1 MIQIYTGNGKG
12 KTTAAL
18 GLAVRAVGAGKK
30 VAWIAFDK
38 SGDTHYSERKIITER
53 FPEIDFYATGLD
65 RIDPRTGRFR
75 MGVTSQDIDEGERGL
90 SLMNQILSEAKHDLV
105 ILDEINCSTELGI
118 VDEQTVL
125 DILQE
130 KPKEIELILTGRNAP
145 ISFMNLADL
154 ITEMQLQKH
163 YFYQGAKARP
173 GFDY

>member
-30 VAWIAFDK
+30 VAWLAFDK
-38 SGDTHYSERKIITER
+38 GGDTHYSERTIIKER

-75 MGVTSQDIDEGERGL
+75 MGVTLQDINEGERGL
-90 SLMNQILSEAKHDLV
+90 RLLRHIASQAQHDLV
-105 ILDEINCSTELGI
+105 ILDEINCSTEVGI
-118 VDEQTVL
+118 VDEENVL
-125 DILQE
+125 DVLRL
-130 KPKEIELILTGRNAP
+130 KPPETELVMTGRNAP
-145 ISFMNLADL
+145 MSFMDMADL

-163 YFYQGAKARP
+163 YLYQGVKARA
-173 GFDY
+173 GYDY

>member
-1 MIQIYTGNGKG
+1 MLQIYTGNGKG

-38 SGDTHYSERKIITER
+38 GGDAHYSERKIIAER

-75 MGVTSQDIDEGERGL
+75 MGVTSQDIEEGERGL
-90 SLMNQILSEAKHDLV
+90 SILNQIFSQARHDLV
-105 ILDEINCSTELGI
+105 ILDEINCSAELGI
-118 VDEQTVL
+118 VDEQIIL
-125 DILQE
+125 DLLEQ
-130 KPKEIELILTGRNAP
+130 KPAEMELVLTGRNAP
-145 ISFMNLADL
+145 MSFMNLADL
-154 ITEMQLQKH
+154 ITEMQLHKH
-163 YFYQGAKARP
+163 YFYQGVKARP

>member
-38 SGDTHYSERKIITER
+38 GGDDHYSERKIIAER

-75 MGVTSQDIDEGERGL
+75 MGVTSQDMEEGERGL
-90 SLMNQILSEAKHDLV
+90 SILNQIFFQARHDLV
-105 ILDEINCSTELGI
+105 VLDEINCSTELGI
-118 VDEQTVL
+118 VDEQM
-125 DILQE
+125 ILNLLEQ
-130 KPKEIELILTGRNAP
+130 KPTEMELVLTGRNVP

-154 ITEMQLQKH
+154 ITEMQLHKH
-163 YFYQGAKARP
+163 YFYQGVKARP